1 MTGLDHPATRRSR
14 RRAAAAGVAL
24 LLVVAACGR
33 DDDASGHDS
42 TSTTRAADEQAS
54 TAPTVPA
61 QTRPTTQV
69 QTDDASTTT
78 VASPS
83 TTAET
88 SGCDAV
94 TLAATD
100 VGVTAD
106 TITIEVMADVGSP
119 LAPGLF
125 QANIDAVEA
134 FADRVNALGG
144 LACRKLEVRT
154 WDTKLTPEEA
164 LNGQLDACTNAF
176 ALVGGNSLF
185 NPSVTAMETCADS
198 TGAPVG
204 LPDIAALAN
213 DVNELCSPLTYSIQ
227 VVAERCPVATG
238 HVRPIQAFVGPQ
250 RWLLEHHPGLHGVFA
265 VPGDLPSTVQ
275 SAMPLI
281 AAQEQ
286 TGITFD
292 ALVRVSGRDEQAAYT
307 PRVLAAKTNDSNY
320 FYNGSGDVS
329 MVLARREAA
338 AQGVDVDVWACAL
351 GCYSQKLLDTG
362 GAIVEGTYVWMQ
374 FLPFE
379 EKDTNPE
386 LAAYLDSVGADAAT
400 SFGAQAWQAAVL
412 FQTAVNDIV
421 EQHGANGLTRANLLA
436 ALDSIDGFTANG
448 WMGAK
453 DLKGNSDCF
462 VLLQVQNGQFVRAFP
477 EERGTLDCDPANIAT
492 VDIDPAAEA
501 TRIE

>member
-1 MTGLDHPATRRSR
+1 
-14 RRAAAAGVAL
+14 
-24 LLVVAACGR
+24 
-33 DDDASGHDS
+33 
-42 TSTTRAADEQAS
+42 
-54 TAPTVPA
+54 
-61 QTRPTTQV
+61 
-69 QTDDASTTT
+69 
-78 VASPS
+78 
-83 TTAET
+83 
-88 SGCDAV
+88 V
-94 TLAATD
+94 TLEATD
-100 VGVTAD
+100 IGVTAD

-144 LACRKLEVRT
+144 VACRKLEVRT

-164 LNGQLDACTNAF
+164 QNGQLDACTNAF

-185 NPSVTAMETCADS
+185 NPNVTAMDTCPDS

-227 VVAERCPVATG
+227 VVAEQCPVATG
-238 HVRPIQAFVGPQ
+238 EVRPIEAFVGPQ
-250 RWLLEHHPGLHGVFA
+250 RWFLEQHPGLHGIFA
-265 VPGDLPSTVQ
+265 VPGDLPTTVQ

-286 TGITFD
+286 LGVTWD
-292 ALVRVSGRDEQAAYT
+292 ALVRVSGRDEQTTYI
-307 PRVLAAKTNDSNY
+307 PKVLAAKNNNSNY

-338 AQGVDVDVWACAL
+338 AQGVNVDVWACAL

-362 GAIVEGTYVWMQ
+362 GDSVEGTYVWMQ

-379 EKDTNPE
+379 ERDTNPE
-386 LAAYLDSVGADAAT
+386 LAAYLDGVGKDRAT

-412 FQTAVNDIV
+412 FQTAVDDIV
-421 EQHGANGLTRANLLA
+421 NQHGANGITRANLLT
-436 ALDSIDGFTANG
+436 ALDGIDDFTANG

-462 VLLQVQNGQFVRAFP
+462 VLLQVQDGQFVRVFP

-492 VDIDPAAEA
+492 VNIDPAAEA